1 MIVPRSSI
9 VGALSVALLLPLP
22 GTAQEEEGRA
32 SQGRGTVEGVVY
44 DSIRG
49 EPLDDARVVLWE
61 TTFQTTTD
69 SSGHFQIDDVPAGR
83 YQVVFYHPRIIRQG
97 VSTGSRSVDV
107 LEDESSPVRLST
119 PSMATIQISQCLM
132 EGQIEEEGTAVG
144 RVQDPATGVAL
155 PRAKVILTWREP
167 DDDGAKE
174 VSAFTDS
181 QGWYRHCSVPLD
193 RIVGARAEFLDRS
206 GPRKE
211 FLLDGEDAARVDF
224 HVSRLLPAAVSGR
237 VTDTGNQKAV
247 ADAEVTLL
255 GTSHRRVTNDDGRFR
270 FEEVPPGTY
279 TVEVRHLA
287 YGTRTDTVQVGT
299 GLAVNLEIPVSM
311 QPVALDPIHVTVEAQ
326 PLGSEFLMGG
336 EVIEPAAVDEVRHR
350 SRDAFDIIR
359 SQHVSGLLTRRQ
371 GNELC
376 VGFTPGQTRMYRN
389 DCHPA
394 VVFIDNVRATA
405 PTVAM
410 NLPAESI
417 DRVVLYRPL
426 EAGNLF
432 GMGSGS
438 GVIMI
443 FTRSADIPRN

>member
-1 MIVPRSSI
+1 MIVPRPGI
-9 VGALSVALLLPLP
+9 VAALSVALLLPFSVA
-22 GTAQEEEGRA
+22 AQEEATRGAEGRG
-32 SQGRGTVEGVVY
+32 SVEGVVY

-69 SSGHFQIDDVPAGR
+69 SSGRFRIDDVPPGR

-97 VSTGSRSVDV
+97 ISTGSRSIEVV
-107 LEDESSPVRLST
+107 GEGSSPVRLTT
-119 PSMATIQISQCLM
+119 PSMATIQVSQCLM
-132 EGQIEEEGTAVG
+132 DGQIEEEGAAVG
-144 RVQDPATGVAL
+144 RVQDPETGVAL
-155 PRAKVILTWREP
+155 PRAKVILTWRET
-167 DDDGAKE
+167 DGEDVQEAS
-174 VSAFTDS
+174 VFTDS
-181 QGWYRHCSVPLD
+181 QGWYRHCTVPRD
-193 RIVGARAEFLDRS
+193 RVVGARAEFLDRS

-211 FLLDGEDAARVDF
+211 FRLDDEGAARVDF
-224 HVSRLLPAAVSGR
+224 HVSRLLPADVSGR
-237 VTDTGNQKAV
+237 VTDAESREAV
-247 ADAEVTLL
+247 GDAEVTLL
-255 GTSHRRVTNDDGRFR
+255 GTSHRRVTDDDGRFR

-279 TVEVRHLA
+279 TVEVKHLA
-287 YGTRTDTVQVGT
+287 YGSRTDTVQVGT

-311 QPVALDPIHVTVEAQ
+311 QPVALDPIHVSVEAQ
-326 PLGSEFLMGG
+326 PLGSEFIMGG
-336 EVIEPAAVDEVRHR
+336 EVIEPAEVDQVRHR

-359 SQHVSGLLTRRQ
+359 SQHVNGLLTRRQ
-371 GNELC
+371 GNDLC

-389 DCHPA
+389 ECQPA

-417 DRVVLYRPL
+417 DRVVLYRPV

-443 FTRSADIPRN
+443 FTRSANIPRN